1 MAVVIVTSRLGQLL
15 LVLLVT
21 LLLFDQVG
29 LVSSEEE
36 EDSSADNIEECGEE
50 TVDCDTDLL
59 PGQFLCLNLDIDPVT
74 QQLQGCKVV
83 NGEPRAPLRCK
94 AIGQYQSIVSSLYSI
109 PYPLRR
115 IPDVLIVSLCLSLCL
130 CVSVSLTFYSFL

>member
-36 EDSSADNIEECGEE
+36 EDSDDNIDECGGEE

-59 PGQFLCLNLDIDPVT
+59 TGQFLCLDLDIDPAT
-74 QQLQGCKVV
+74 QQLQGCKMVD
-83 NGEPRAPLRCK
+83 GEPRAPLRCK
-94 AIGQYQSIVSSLYSI
+94 AIGQY
-109 PYPLRR
+109 
-115 IPDVLIVSLCLSLCL
+115 
-130 CVSVSLTFYSFL
+130 